1 MFQFWLFLE
10 AFLKF
15 FFPIIY
21 FFQQQQYQVRAPH
34 TSPQPPQLS
43 PVTSNIVQRPQ
54 WSGETHPALAQVP
67 RTPQQLQ
74 HLQRLQMQREQQQQ
88 MSPGQQ
94 MVRPPVPCSVAQ
106 QQVQPGLPG

>member
-1 MFQFWLFLE
+1 M
-10 AFLKF
+10 
-15 FFPIIY
+15 
-21 FFQQQQYQVRAPH
+21 FQQQQYQARAPLPH

-54 WSGETHPALAQVP
+54 WAGETHPALAQVP

-94 MVRPPVPCSVAQ
+94 QMVRPPAPSVVSQ
-106 QQVQPGLPG
+106 QQGVVQPGLPGLPGLPG